1 MFLQLKV
8 ETDIKLFWILQK
20 CKSTKSI
27 SLFWLNFKLWWKC
40 AFVNLVIYSFSNY
53 STYYYSSSYKIN
65 DMICVVF
72 YNNPLDKV
80 DFTPKISMMYSDWC
94 RGSFYARNL
103 LLLTTFKVWKIGS
116 PVQRT
121 ICLSKSTKPP
131 QLTIIILYV
140 QKKKKIF
147 AIVIVYCCS

>member
-1 MFLQLKV
+1 MFFLQEEIFAKKRTNIPKYLFLQLKV

-80 DFTPKISMMYSDWC
+80 VFTEI
-94 RGSFYARNL
+94 
-103 LLLTTFKVWKIGS
+103 FKGLFAKFRYFMRRCMG
-116 PVQRT
+116 
-121 ICLSKSTKPP
+121 PP
-131 QLTIIILYV
+131 RV
-140 QKKKKIF
+140 RK
-147 AIVIVYCCS
+147 